1 MNKLKAIVFDAYG
14 TLFNIASIDHLLE
27 KHFGEHASAVAAVW
41 RRKQLEYTWLRTMM
55 NRYKNFYELTKDA
68 LVYACAQTGVKC
80 SAVVAEE
87 LMDHYYEL
95 SIYAEVAE
103 ALGQLKEKY
112 KLAILSNANPELLE
126 KAVAHNQIQDRFDAI
141 FSVDPLRQFKP
152 IPSVYQL
159 PVSHWEVSKDEIL
172 FVSSNTWDVAGAKSF
187 GLSVAWI
194 MRNNS
199 LEENLGFSADLKVKD
214 VQDLAHQLI
223 I

>member
-1 MNKLKAIVFDAYG
+1 MDKLKAIVFDAYG
-14 TLFNIASIDHLLE
+14 TLFNIASIDHLLD
-27 KHFGEHASAVAAVW
+27 KHFGGKAGTVAAVW

-55 NRYKNFYELTKDA
+55 NRYKNFYDLTRDA
-68 LVYACAQTGVKC
+68 LDYACAQAGVKC
-80 SAVVAEE
+80 SIEVAEE

-95 SIYAEVAE
+95 SIYSEVAE
-103 ALGQLKEKY
+103 ALKQLKEKH

-126 KAVAHNQIQDRFDAI
+126 KAVVHNQIQDCFDAI

-159 PVSHWEVSKDEIL
+159 PVSYWELAKEEVL

-194 MRNNS
+194 MRKNN

-214 VQDLAHQLI
+214 LHDLAHQLI
-223 I
+223 Y